1 MGIMKHHTTSEV
13 LMRVILMF
21 TSSVLAAAVML
32 SVMPVHGE
40 SEIYEDVLRLHIIA
54 ESDSEEDQAL
64 KLKVRDAVLDCVS
77 EAVEDCGAFDEAYK
91 AVAGIQNEI
100 LKVAQDCVN
109 ENGGDC
115 TVTLALGEEK
125 YPRRDYG
132 NAVLPAGTYPSLRV
146 ILGDGDGKNWWCVLF
161 PTICVRFANAGQEE
175 YIAAGFTPEEYRIIT
190 GSEGK
195 LKVRFRV
202 LEIFSELF
210 ELGEEK

>member
-1 MGIMKHHTTSEV
+1 
-13 LMRVILMF
+13 MRVILMF

-91 AVAGIQNEI
+91 TVAGIQNEI
-100 LKVAQDCVN
+100 LKAAQDCVN

-146 ILGDGDGKNWWCVLF
+146 ILGDGEGKNWWCVLF